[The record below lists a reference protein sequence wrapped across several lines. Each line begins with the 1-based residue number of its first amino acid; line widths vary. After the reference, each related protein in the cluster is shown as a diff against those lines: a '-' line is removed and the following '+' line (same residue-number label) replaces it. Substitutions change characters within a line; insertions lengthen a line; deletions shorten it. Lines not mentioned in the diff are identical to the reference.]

1 MGFLG
6 WGRVPSTQAAE
17 ALAPGRRVRL
27 GSPWSPGLT
36 ANVIAAD
43 WMGANV
49 DLFPVT
55 REQAMRVPAV
65 ASARDIVCTT
75 LAQGA
80 LRLYRGDK
88 LAASQPQWMY
98 RTDSEVAPQV
108 RALWTWDDLFFSGF
122 SLWQV
127 FRSSAGAIGDAVRI
141 PFEAWDWDEDFTVL
155 VDGEP
160 ANARDVILF
169 TGWNEGMLLLAS
181 DAIKQSLAISSAVTG
196 RVKNPVPH
204 TLIRESSEQ
213 YQRSDDDAEKFVSDF
228 ASARRSANGAIS
240 YIPFGTEV
248 EEFGTAEIGLYEQGR
263 NAGVLDIARHAGVP
277 ASLLEANSVSAS
289 LTYETQEANRAIL
302 NDRLRARALFMESR
316 LSLDDVCPRGARVAL
331 DLSHLTG
338 PDDGLPADTE
348 D

>member
-1 MGFLG
+1 
-6 WGRVPSTQAAE
+6 VPATQAAA

-43 WMGANV
+43 WMGAN

-55 REQAMRVPAV
+55 REQAMKVPAV
-65 ASARDIVCTT
+65 ASARDIICTT

-80 LRLYRGDK
+80 LRLYRGEG
-88 LAASQPQWMY
+88 LAATQPQWMY

-122 SLWQV
+122 SLWQT
-127 FRSSAGAIGDAVRI
+127 FRSSAGAIGDAVRV
-141 PFEAWDWDEDFTVL
+141 PYEAWDWDEDFNVL
-155 VDGEP
+155 IDGDLV
-160 ANARDVILF
+160 NARDVILF
-169 TGWNEGMLLLAS
+169 SGWNEGMLLLAS
-181 DAIKQSLAISSAVTG
+181 DTIKQSLAISAAVTS
-196 RVKNPVPH
+196 RVNNPVPH
-204 TLIRESSEQ
+204 TLIREASEQ
-213 YQRSDDDAEKFVSDF
+213 YQRTDEEAQKFTEDF
-228 ASARRSANGAIS
+228 AAARRRAITSPTS
-240 YIPFGTEV
+240 YVPYGTEI
-248 EEFGTAEIGLYEQGR
+248 EAFGTADIGLYEQGR

-316 LSLDDVCPRGARVAL
+316 LSLDDVCPRGTRVAL

-338 PDDGLPADTE
+338 PDDGLPASTE